1 MKEINNF
8 ELANAQSSKND
19 YEFSNLQE
27 QEEKSAL
34 DFQTIYS
41 TLILNWKWFILS
53 IVLCCFVAV
62 AYVKLAPK
70 VFQSSTKILI
80 KDDDSKKG
88 GAGASAAAAAM
99 SNLSLGFMSSSNG
112 IDNETEILN
121 SRYLVQQAINNL
133 KLYTEYKH
141 GGLLKDTLIYT
152 KQEINVDMDTTNLK
166 KLNAPMTLTITRE
179 GKGYHVEGK
188 YFKPIDAE
196 TFETSPYKIDK
207 TITQLPAI
215 IRTKAGT
222 LSLSQNAGY
231 ELKEGTK
238 LKVSIVSPFKA
249 SKEYYKRLTMD
260 QTKKGAN
267 TVEITFNDE
276 DRERGVDF
284 LNGLIAAYN
293 YQANIDKNEI
303 QQRTEDFINSRLTKI
318 ASELTGN
325 DTNLEKYKQK
335 NRMVDITLN
344 AKQAVLSSDQF
355 DQELNKANMQVELL
369 NEIGK
374 YMDQPGNKYQPIPT
388 NVGLDD
394 ESATALIGQYN
405 QLALTRKQLLHS
417 ASEDSPV
424 VTPITAQLEDLISA
438 IKRAMFQARIN
449 MQIKRNSIADMAGKY
464 ERTIGVTPQ
473 QEKALTQIGRQQSVT
488 SGLYLMLL
496 QKREETSMSLASTA
510 DKAKVIEPAAF
521 VEKVSPKGMIILL
534 IAIILGIAIPAGI
547 IYLREL
553 LRYKIEGHSDVEKL
567 TSLPILADIVTA
579 SDNRSKGNIV
589 IHENKNNLMSEI
601 FRGLRTNL
609 QFMSEEKEN
618 VFIVTSTTTG
628 EGKTFIASN
637 LAMSFAMLGK
647 KTIILGLDIRKPKL
661 AELFSINDHQHGIT
675 NILVK
680 EETDWD
686 EVKEQIV
693 ASGVNAKLDLLMAG
707 PIPPNPG
714 ELMMRKSLKQTLSLL
729 KEHYDYVIIDTAP
742 VGLVA
747 DTLQLSKLADRTLYV
762 CRADFSTKSSFA
774 FINKLDEQKRLP
786 NISIVI
792 NGIDL
797 SKKKY
802 AYSYGY
808 GKYGKYGKYGNNS
821 SFGSYGSYSNSNYG
835 IANDDS
841 IKI

>member
-1 MKEINNF
+1 MEENKNY
-8 ELANAQSSKND
+8 ELED
-19 YEFSNLQE
+19 LQE
-27 QEEKSAL
+27 QEEQSAL

-41 TLILNWKWFILS
+41 TLILNWKWFLLS
-53 IVLCCFVAV
+53 IVLCCALAV

-80 KDDDSKKG
+80 KDDESKKSG
-88 GAGASAAAAAM
+88 GAAGAAAAAM

-121 SRYLVQQAINNL
+121 SRFLVQQTIKNL
-133 KLYTEYKH
+133 KLYAEYKH
-141 GGLLKDTLIYT
+141 GGMLVDTLIYA
-152 KQEINVDMDTTNLK
+152 KQEVNVDMDTTSLK
-166 KLNAPMTLTITRE
+166 QLNAPMKLTITRE
-179 GKGYHVEGK
+179 GGIYHVKGK

-196 TFETSPYKIDK
+196 TFEKAPYEINK
-207 TITQLPAI
+207 TLAKLPAQ

-222 LSLSQNAGY
+222 LTLKQNPGY
-231 ELKEGTK
+231 ELKEGTE
-238 LKVSIVSPFKA
+238 LKVEMISPFKA
-249 SKEYYKRLTMD
+249 SKEYFKRLTMN
-260 QTKKGAN
+260 QTKKTAN
-267 TVEITFNDE
+267 TVELTFNDE
-276 DRERGVDF
+276 SRERGVDF
-284 LNGLIAAYN
+284 LNGLIDAYN

-303 QQRTEDFINSRLTKI
+303 QQRTEDFINSRLAKI
-318 ASELTGN
+318 STELTGN

-335 NRMVDITLN
+335 NRMVDIGLN

-374 YMDQPGNKYQPIPT
+374 YMDQPANKYQPIPT
-388 NVGLDD
+388 NVGLED

-405 QLALTRKQLLHS
+405 SLALTRKQLLHS

-424 VTPITAQLEDLISA
+424 VTPITAQLEDLMTA

-449 MQIKRNSIADMAGKY
+449 MKIQRNSIADMASKY
-464 ERTIGVTPQ
+464 EKTIGVTPE

-510 DKAKVIEPAAF
+510 DKAKIIEPAAF
-521 VEKVSPKGMIILL
+521 VDKVSPKGIIALL
-534 IAIILGIAIPAGI
+534 IAFILGVAIPAGI

-553 LRYKIEGHSDVEKL
+553 LRNKILGHDDVEKL
-567 TSLPILADIVTA
+567 TQLPIIGDIPTA
-579 SDNRSKGNIV
+579 SADGSKGNIV
-589 IHENKNNLMSEI
+589 IQENKSNLMSEI

-609 QFMSEEKEN
+609 QLAGDDKEK

-637 LAMSFAMLGK
+637 LAMSLALLEK
-647 KTIILGLDIRKPKL
+647 KTIMVELDIRKPRM
-661 AELFSINDHQHGIT
+661 AELFGIGDRQHGIT
-675 NILVK
+675 NILAN
-680 EETDWD
+680 EECNWE
-686 EVKEQIV
+686 EVKAQIT
-693 ASGVNAKLDLLMAG
+693 ASGVSHNLDLLTAG
-707 PIPPNPG
+707 PTPANPG
-714 ELMMRKSLKQTLSLL
+714 ELVVRKSLKQTIALL

-747 DTLQLSKLADRTLYV
+747 DTLQLSKLADRTLFV
-762 CRADFSTKSSFA
+762 CRADFSTKSSFTY
-774 FINKLDEQKRLP
+774 INKLDEQKKLP

-792 NGIDL
+792 NDIDL
-797 SKKKY
+797 SKKKF
-802 AYSYGY
+802 AYSYGF
-808 GKYGKYGKYGNNS
+808 GKYSKNGNR
-821 SFGSYGSYSNSNYG
+821 SFGSYGLFSNNT
-835 IANDDS
+835 NDDS

>member
-1 MKEINNF
+1 MEENKNY
-8 ELANAQSSKND
+8 ELED
-19 YEFSNLQE
+19 LQE
-27 QEEKSAL
+27 QEEQSAL

-41 TLILNWKWFILS
+41 TLILNWKWFLLS
-53 IVLCCFVAV
+53 IVLCCAVAV

-88 GAGASAAAAAM
+88 GGGAAGAAAAAM

-121 SRYLVQQAINNL
+121 SRYLVQQTIKNL
-133 KLYTEYKH
+133 KLYAEYKH
-141 GGLLKDTLIYT
+141 GGMLVDTLIYT
-152 KQEINVDMDTTNLK
+152 KQEVNVDMDTTSLK
-166 KLNAPMTLTITRE
+166 QLNAPMKLTITRE
-179 GKGYHVEGK
+179 GGIYHVKGK

-196 TFETSPYKIDK
+196 TFEKAPYEINK
-207 TITQLPAI
+207 TLAKLPAQ

-222 LSLSQNAGY
+222 LTLKQNPGY
-231 ELKEGTK
+231 ELKEGTE
-238 LKVSIVSPFKA
+238 LKVEMISPFKA
-249 SKEYYKRLTMD
+249 SKEYFKRLTMN
-260 QTKKGAN
+260 QTKKTAN
-267 TVEITFNDE
+267 TVELTFNDE
-276 DRERGVDF
+276 SRERGVDF
-284 LNGLIAAYN
+284 LNGLIDAYN

-303 QQRTEDFINSRLTKI
+303 QQRTEDFINSRLAKI
-318 ASELTGN
+318 STELTGN

-335 NRMVDITLN
+335 NRMVDIGLN

-374 YMDQPGNKYQPIPT
+374 YMDQPANKYQPIPT
-388 NVGLDD
+388 NVGLED

-405 QLALTRKQLLHS
+405 SLALTRKQLLHS

-424 VTPITAQLEDLISA
+424 VTPITAQLEDLMTA

-449 MQIKRNSIADMAGKY
+449 MKIQRNSIADMASKY
-464 ERTIGVTPQ
+464 EKTIGVTPE

-510 DKAKVIEPAAF
+510 DKAKIIEPAAF
-521 VEKVSPKGMIILL
+521 VDKVSPKGIIALL
-534 IAIILGIAIPAGI
+534 IAFILGVAIPAGI

-553 LRYKIEGHSDVEKL
+553 LRNKILGHDDVEKL
-567 TSLPILADIVTA
+567 TQLPIIGDIPTA
-579 SDNRSKGNIV
+579 SANGSKGNIV
-589 IHENKNNLMSEI
+589 IQENKSNLMSEI

-609 QFMSEEKEN
+609 QLAGDDKEK

-637 LAMSFAMLGK
+637 LAMSLALLEK
-647 KTIILGLDIRKPKL
+647 KTIMVGLDIRKPRM
-661 AELFSINDHQHGIT
+661 AELFGIGDRQHGIT
-675 NILVK
+675 NILAN
-680 EETDWD
+680 EECNWE
-686 EVKEQIV
+686 EVKAQIV
-693 ASGVNAKLDLLMAG
+693 ASGVNHNFDLLMAG
-707 PIPPNPG
+707 PIAANPG
-714 ELMMRKSLKQTLSLL
+714 ELMVRKSLKQTIALL

-747 DTLQLSKLADRTLYV
+747 DSLQLSKLADRTLFV
-762 CRADFSTKSSFA
+762 CRADFSTKSSFTY
-774 FINKLDEQKRLP
+774 INKLDEQKKLP

-792 NGIDL
+792 NDIDL
-797 SKKKY
+797 SKKKF
-802 AYSYGY
+802 AYSYGF
-808 GKYGKYGKYGNNS
+808 GKYSKNGNR
-821 SFGSYGSYSNSNYG
+821 SFGSYGLFSNNT
-835 IANDDS
+835 NDDS

>member
-1 MKEINNF
+1 MEENKNY
-8 ELANAQSSKND
+8 ELED
-19 YEFSNLQE
+19 LQE
-27 QEEKSAL
+27 QEEQSAL

-41 TLILNWKWFILS
+41 TLILNWKWFLLS
-53 IVLCCFVAV
+53 IVLCCALAV

-80 KDDDSKKG
+80 KDDESKKSG
-88 GAGASAAAAAM
+88 GAAGAAAAAM

-121 SRYLVQQAINNL
+121 SRFLVQQTIKNL
-133 KLYTEYKH
+133 KLYAEYKH
-141 GGLLKDTLIYT
+141 GGMLVDTLIYA
-152 KQEINVDMDTTNLK
+152 KQEVNVDMDTTSLK
-166 KLNAPMTLTITRE
+166 QLNAPMKLTITRE
-179 GKGYHVEGK
+179 GGIYHIKGK

-196 TFETSPYKIDK
+196 TFEKAPYEINK
-207 TITQLPAI
+207 TLAKLPAQ

-222 LSLSQNAGY
+222 LTLTQNPVY
-231 ELKEGTK
+231 ELKEGTE
-238 LKVSIVSPFKA
+238 LKVEMISPFKA
-249 SKEYYKRLTMD
+249 SKEYFKRLTMN
-260 QTKKGAN
+260 QTKKTAN
-267 TVEITFNDE
+267 TVELTFNDE
-276 DRERGVDF
+276 SRERGVDF
-284 LNGLIAAYN
+284 LNGLIDAYN

-303 QQRTEDFINSRLTKI
+303 QKRTEDFINSRLAKI
-318 ASELTGN
+318 STELTGN

-335 NRMVDITLN
+335 NRMVDIGLN

-374 YMDQPGNKYQPIPT
+374 YMDQPANKYQPIPT
-388 NVGLDD
+388 NVGLED

-405 QLALTRKQLLHS
+405 SLALTRKQLLHS

-424 VTPITAQLEDLISA
+424 VTPITAQLEDLMTA

-449 MQIKRNSIADMAGKY
+449 MKIQRNSIADMASKY
-464 ERTIGVTPQ
+464 EKTIGVTPE

-510 DKAKVIEPAAF
+510 DKAKIIEPAAF
-521 VEKVSPKGMIILL
+521 VDKVSPKGIIALL
-534 IAIILGIAIPAGI
+534 IAFILGAAIPAGI

-553 LRYKIEGHSDVEKL
+553 LRSKILGHDDVEKQ
-567 TSLPILADIVTA
+567 TQLPIVGDIPTA
-579 SDNRSKGNIV
+579 SANGSKGSIV
-589 IHENKNNLMSEI
+589 IQENKSNLMSEI

-609 QFMSEEKEN
+609 QLAGDDKEK

-637 LAMSFAMLGK
+637 LAMSLALLEK
-647 KTIILGLDIRKPKL
+647 KTIMVGLDIRKPRM
-661 AELFSINDHQHGIT
+661 AELFGISDRQHGIT
-675 NILVK
+675 NILTN
-680 EETDWD
+680 EECNWE
-686 EVKEQIV
+686 EVKAQIV
-693 ASGVNAKLDLLMAG
+693 ASGVNHNFDLLMAG
-707 PIPPNPG
+707 PTPANPG
-714 ELMMRKSLKQTLSLL
+714 ELMVRKSLKQTIALL

-747 DTLQLSKLADRTLYV
+747 DTLQLSKLADRTLFV
-762 CRADFSTKSSFA
+762 CRADFSTKSSFTY
-774 FINKLDEQKRLP
+774 INKLDEQEKLP

-792 NGIDL
+792 NDIDL
-797 SKKKY
+797 SKKKF
-802 AYSYGY
+802 AYSYGF
-808 GKYGKYGKYGNNS
+808 GKYSKNGNR
-821 SFGSYGSYSNSNYG
+821 SFGSYGLFSNNT
-835 IANDDS
+835 NDDS

>member
-1 MKEINNF
+1 MKENKNY
-8 ELANAQSSKND
+8 ELED
-19 YEFSNLQE
+19 LQE
-27 QEEKSAL
+27 QEEQSAL

-41 TLILNWKWFILS
+41 TLIQNWKWFLLS
-53 IVLCCFVAV
+53 IVLCCALAV

-80 KDDDSKKG
+80 KDDESKKSG
-88 GAGASAAAAAM
+88 GAAGAAAAAM

-121 SRYLVQQAINNL
+121 SRFLVQQTIKNL
-133 KLYTEYKH
+133 KLYAEYKH
-141 GGLLKDTLIYT
+141 GGMLADTLIYA
-152 KQEINVDMDTTNLK
+152 KQEVNVDMDTTSLK
-166 KLNAPMTLTITRE
+166 QLNAPMKLTITRE
-179 GKGYHVEGK
+179 GGIYHVKGK

-196 TFETSPYKIDK
+196 TFEKAPYEINK
-207 TITQLPAI
+207 TLAKLPAQ

-222 LSLSQNAGY
+222 LTLTQNPVY
-231 ELKEGTK
+231 ELKEGTE
-238 LKVSIVSPFKA
+238 LKVEMISPFKA
-249 SKEYYKRLTMD
+249 SKEYFKRLTMN
-260 QTKKGAN
+260 QTKKTAN
-267 TVEITFNDE
+267 TVELTFNDE
-276 DRERGVDF
+276 SRERGVDF
-284 LNGLIAAYN
+284 LNGLIDAYN

-303 QQRTEDFINSRLTKI
+303 QKRTEDFINSRLAKI
-318 ASELTGN
+318 STELTGN

-335 NRMVDITLN
+335 NRMVDIGLN

-374 YMDQPGNKYQPIPT
+374 YMDQPANKYQPIPT
-388 NVGLDD
+388 NVGLED

-405 QLALTRKQLLHS
+405 SLALTRKQLLHS

-424 VTPITAQLEDLISA
+424 VTPITAQLEDLMTA

-449 MQIKRNSIADMAGKY
+449 MKIQRNSIADMASKY
-464 ERTIGVTPQ
+464 EKTIGVTPE

-510 DKAKVIEPAAF
+510 DKAKIIEPAAF
-521 VEKVSPKGMIILL
+521 VDKVSPKGIIALL
-534 IAIILGIAIPAGI
+534 IAFILGVAIPAGI

-553 LRYKIEGHSDVEKL
+553 LRSKILGHDDVEKL
-567 TSLPILADIVTA
+567 TQLPIIGDIPTA
-579 SDNRSKGNIV
+579 SANGSKGNIV
-589 IHENKNNLMSEI
+589 IQENKSNLMSEI

-609 QFMSEEKEN
+609 QLAGDDKEK

-637 LAMSFAMLGK
+637 LAMSLALLEK
-647 KTIILGLDIRKPKL
+647 KTIMVGLDIRKPRM
-661 AELFSINDHQHGIT
+661 AELFSIGDRQHGIT
-675 NILVK
+675 NILAN
-680 EETDWD
+680 EECNWE
-686 EVKEQIV
+686 EVKAQIV
-693 ASGVNAKLDLLMAG
+693 ASGVNHNLDLLTAG
-707 PIPPNPG
+707 PTPANPG
-714 ELMMRKSLKQTLSLL
+714 ELMVRKSLKQTIALL

-747 DTLQLSKLADRTLYV
+747 DTLQLSKLADRTLFV
-762 CRADFSTKSSFA
+762 CRADFSTKSSFTY
-774 FINKLDEQKRLP
+774 INKLDEQKKLP

-792 NGIDL
+792 NDIDL
-797 SKKKY
+797 SKKKF
-802 AYSYGY
+802 AYSYGF
-808 GKYGKYGKYGNNS
+808 GKYSKNGNR
-821 SFGSYGSYSNSNYG
+821 SFGFYGLFSNNT
-835 IANDDS
+835 NDDS

>member
-1 MKEINNF
+1 MEENKNY
-8 ELANAQSSKND
+8 ELED
-19 YEFSNLQE
+19 LQE
-27 QEEKSAL
+27 QEEQSAL

-41 TLILNWKWFILS
+41 TLILNWKWFLLS
-53 IVLCCFVAV
+53 IVLCCALAV

-80 KDDDSKKG
+80 KDDESKKSG
-88 GAGASAAAAAM
+88 GAAGAAAAAM

-121 SRYLVQQAINNL
+121 SRFLVQQAIKNL
-133 KLYTEYKH
+133 KLYAEYKH
-141 GGLLKDTLIYT
+141 GGMLVDTLIYA
-152 KQEINVDMDTTNLK
+152 KQEVNVDMDTTSLK
-166 KLNAPMTLTITRE
+166 QLNAPMKLTITRE
-179 GKGYHVEGK
+179 GGSYHVKGK

-196 TFETSPYKIDK
+196 TFEKAPYEINK
-207 TITQLPAI
+207 TIAKLPAQ

-222 LSLSQNAGY
+222 LTLTQNPVY
-231 ELKEGTK
+231 ELKEGTE
-238 LKVSIVSPFKA
+238 LKVEMISPFKA
-249 SKEYYKRLTMD
+249 SKEYFKRLTMN
-260 QTKKGAN
+260 QTKKTAN
-267 TVEITFNDE
+267 TVELTFNDE
-276 DRERGVDF
+276 SRERGVDF
-284 LNGLIAAYN
+284 LNGLIDAYN

-303 QQRTEDFINSRLTKI
+303 QKRTEDFINSRLAKI
-318 ASELTGN
+318 STELTGN

-335 NRMVDITLN
+335 NRMVDIGLN

-374 YMDQPGNKYQPIPT
+374 YMDQPANKYQPIPT
-388 NVGLDD
+388 NVGLED

-405 QLALTRKQLLHS
+405 SLALTRKQLLHS

-424 VTPITAQLEDLISA
+424 VTPITAQLEDLMTA

-449 MQIKRNSIADMAGKY
+449 MKIQRNSIADMASKY
-464 ERTIGVTPQ
+464 EKTIGVTPE

-510 DKAKVIEPAAF
+510 DKAKIIEPAAF
-521 VEKVSPKGMIILL
+521 VDKVSPKGIIALL
-534 IAIILGIAIPAGI
+534 IAFILGVAIPAGI

-553 LRYKIEGHSDVEKL
+553 LRNKILGHDDVEKL
-567 TSLPILADIVTA
+567 TQLPIIGDIPTA
-579 SDNRSKGNIV
+579 SANGSKGNIV
-589 IHENKNNLMSEI
+589 IQENKSNLMSEI

-609 QFMSEEKEN
+609 QLAGDDKEK

-637 LAMSFAMLGK
+637 LAMSLALLEK
-647 KTIILGLDIRKPKL
+647 KTIMVGLDIRKPRM
-661 AELFSINDHQHGIT
+661 AELFGISDRQHGIT
-675 NILVK
+675 NILAK
-680 EETDWD
+680 EECNWE
-686 EVKEQIV
+686 EVKDQIV
-693 ASGVNAKLDLLMAG
+693 ASGVNHNFDLLMAD
-707 PIPPNPG
+707 PTAANPG
-714 ELMMRKSLKQTLSLL
+714 ELMVRKSLKQTIALL

-747 DTLQLSKLADRTLYV
+747 DTLQLSKLADRTLFV
-762 CRADFSTKSSFA
+762 CRADFSTKSSFTY
-774 FINKLDEQKRLP
+774 INKLDEQKKLP

-792 NGIDL
+792 NDIDL
-797 SKKKY
+797 SKKKF
-802 AYSYGY
+802 AYSYGF
-808 GKYGKYGKYGNNS
+808 GKYSKNGNR
-821 SFGSYGSYSNSNYG
+821 SFGSYGLFSNNT
-835 IANDDS
+835 NDDS

>member
-1 MKEINNF
+1 MKENKNY
-8 ELANAQSSKND
+8 ELED
-19 YEFSNLQE
+19 LQE
-27 QEEKSAL
+27 QEEQSAL

-41 TLILNWKWFILS
+41 TLIQNWKWFLLS
-53 IVLCCFVAV
+53 IVLCCALAV

-80 KDDDSKKG
+80 KDDESKKSG
-88 GAGASAAAAAM
+88 GAAGAAAAAM

-121 SRYLVQQAINNL
+121 SRFLVQQTIKNL
-133 KLYTEYKH
+133 KLYAEYKH
-141 GGLLKDTLIYT
+141 GGMLADTLIYA
-152 KQEINVDMDTTNLK
+152 KQEVNVDMDTTSLK
-166 KLNAPMTLTITRE
+166 QLNAPMKLTITRE
-179 GKGYHVEGK
+179 GGIYHVKGK

-196 TFETSPYKIDK
+196 TFEKAPYEINK
-207 TITQLPAI
+207 TLAKLPAQ

-222 LSLSQNAGY
+222 LTLTQNPVY
-231 ELKEGTK
+231 ELKEGTE
-238 LKVSIVSPFKA
+238 LKVEMISPFKA
-249 SKEYYKRLTMD
+249 SKEYFKRLTMN
-260 QTKKGAN
+260 QTKKTAN
-267 TVEITFNDE
+267 TVELTFNDE
-276 DRERGVDF
+276 SRERGVDF
-284 LNGLIAAYN
+284 LNGLIDAYN

-303 QQRTEDFINSRLTKI
+303 QKRTEDFINSRLAKI
-318 ASELTGN
+318 STELTGN

-335 NRMVDITLN
+335 NRMVDIGLN

-374 YMDQPGNKYQPIPT
+374 YMDQPANKYQPIPT
-388 NVGLDD
+388 NVGLED

-405 QLALTRKQLLHS
+405 SLALTRKQLLHS

-424 VTPITAQLEDLISA
+424 VTPITAQLEDLMTA

-449 MQIKRNSIADMAGKY
+449 MKIQRNSIADMASKY
-464 ERTIGVTPQ
+464 EKTIGVTPE

-510 DKAKVIEPAAF
+510 DKAKIIEPAAF
-521 VEKVSPKGMIILL
+521 VDKVSPKGIIALL
-534 IAIILGIAIPAGI
+534 IAFILGVAIPAGI

-553 LRYKIEGHSDVEKL
+553 LRSKILGHDDVEKL
-567 TSLPILADIVTA
+567 TQLPIIGDIPTA
-579 SDNRSKGNIV
+579 SANGSKGNIV
-589 IHENKNNLMSEI
+589 IQENKSNLMSEI

-609 QFMSEEKEN
+609 QLAGDDKEK

-637 LAMSFAMLGK
+637 LAMSLALLEK
-647 KTIILGLDIRKPKL
+647 KTIMVGLDIRKPRM
-661 AELFSINDHQHGIT
+661 AELFSIGDRQHGIT
-675 NILVK
+675 NILAN
-680 EETDWD
+680 EECNWE
-686 EVKEQIV
+686 EVKAQIV
-693 ASGVNAKLDLLMAG
+693 ASGVNHNLDLLTAG
-707 PIPPNPG
+707 PTPANPG
-714 ELMMRKSLKQTLSLL
+714 ELMVRKSLKQTIALL

-747 DTLQLSKLADRTLYV
+747 DTLQLSKLADRTLFV
-762 CRADFSTKSSFA
+762 CRADFSTKSSFTY
-774 FINKLDEQKRLP
+774 INKLDEQKKLP

-792 NGIDL
+792 NDIDL
-797 SKKKY
+797 SKKKF
-802 AYSYGY
+802 AYSYGF
-808 GKYGKYGKYGNNS
+808 GKYSKNGKR
-821 SFGSYGSYSNSNYG
+821 SFGFYGLFSNNT
-835 IANDDS
+835 NDDS

>member
-1 MKEINNF
+1 MEENKNY
-8 ELANAQSSKND
+8 ELED
-19 YEFSNLQE
+19 LQE
-27 QEEKSAL
+27 QEEQSAL

-41 TLILNWKWFILS
+41 TLILNWKWFLLS
-53 IVLCCFVAV
+53 IVLCCALAV

-80 KDDDSKKG
+80 KDDESKKSG
-88 GAGASAAAAAM
+88 GAAGAAAAAM

-121 SRYLVQQAINNL
+121 SRFLVQQTIKNL
-133 KLYTEYKH
+133 KLYAEYKH
-141 GGLLKDTLIYT
+141 GGMLVDTLIYA
-152 KQEINVDMDTTNLK
+152 KQEVNVDMDTTSLK
-166 KLNAPMTLTITRE
+166 QLNAPMKLTITRE
-179 GKGYHVEGK
+179 GGIYHVKGK

-196 TFETSPYKIDK
+196 TFEKAPYEINK
-207 TITQLPAI
+207 TLAKLPAQ

-222 LSLSQNAGY
+222 LTLTQNPVY
-231 ELKEGTK
+231 ELKEGTE
-238 LKVSIVSPFKA
+238 LKVEMISPFKA
-249 SKEYYKRLTMD
+249 SKEYFKRLTMN
-260 QTKKGAN
+260 QTKKTAN
-267 TVEITFNDE
+267 TVELTFNDE
-276 DRERGVDF
+276 SRERGVDF
-284 LNGLIAAYN
+284 LNGLIDAYN

-303 QQRTEDFINSRLTKI
+303 QKRTEDFINSRLAKI
-318 ASELTGN
+318 STELTGN

-335 NRMVDITLN
+335 NRMVDIGLN

-374 YMDQPGNKYQPIPT
+374 YMDQPANKYQPIPT
-388 NVGLDD
+388 NVGLED

-405 QLALTRKQLLHS
+405 SLALTRKQLLHS

-424 VTPITAQLEDLISA
+424 VTPITAQLEYLMTA

-449 MQIKRNSIADMAGKY
+449 MKIQRNSIADMASKY
-464 ERTIGVTPQ
+464 EKTIGVTPE

-510 DKAKVIEPAAF
+510 DKAKIIEPAAF
-521 VEKVSPKGMIILL
+521 VDKVSPKGIIALL
-534 IAIILGIAIPAGI
+534 IAFILGVAIPAGI

-553 LRYKIEGHSDVEKL
+553 LRSKILGHDDVEKL
-567 TSLPILADIVTA
+567 TQLPIIGDIPTA
-579 SDNRSKGNIV
+579 SANGSKGNIV
-589 IHENKNNLMSEI
+589 IQENKSNLMSEI

-609 QFMSEEKEN
+609 QLAGDDKEK

-637 LAMSFAMLGK
+637 LAMSLALLEK
-647 KTIILGLDIRKPKL
+647 KTIMVGLDIRKPRM
-661 AELFSINDHQHGIT
+661 AELFSIGDRQHGIT
-675 NILVK
+675 NILAN
-680 EETDWD
+680 EECNWE
-686 EVKEQIV
+686 EVKAQIV
-693 ASGVNAKLDLLMAG
+693 TSGVNHNLDLLTAG
-707 PIPPNPG
+707 PTPANPG
-714 ELMMRKSLKQTLSLL
+714 ELMVRKSLKQTIALL

-747 DTLQLSKLADRTLYV
+747 DTLQLSKLADRTLFV
-762 CRADFSTKSSFA
+762 CRADFSTKSSFTY
-774 FINKLDEQKRLP
+774 INKLDEQKKLP

-792 NGIDL
+792 NDIDL
-797 SKKKY
+797 SKKKF
-802 AYSYGY
+802 AYSYGF
-808 GKYGKYGKYGNNS
+808 GKYSKNGNR
-821 SFGSYGSYSNSNYG
+821 SFGFYGLFSNNT
-835 IANDDS
+835 NDDS

>member
-1 MKEINNF
+1 MKENKNY
-8 ELANAQSSKND
+8 ELED
-19 YEFSNLQE
+19 LQE
-27 QEEKSAL
+27 QEEQSAL

-41 TLILNWKWFILS
+41 TLILNWKWFLLS
-53 IVLCCFVAV
+53 IVLCCALAV

-80 KDDDSKKG
+80 KDDESKKSG
-88 GAGASAAAAAM
+88 GAAGAAAAAM

-121 SRYLVQQAINNL
+121 SRFLVQQTIKNL
-133 KLYTEYKH
+133 KLYAEYKH
-141 GGLLKDTLIYT
+141 GGMLVDTLIYA
-152 KQEINVDMDTTNLK
+152 KQEVNVDMDTTSLK
-166 KLNAPMTLTITRE
+166 QLNAPMKLTITRE
-179 GKGYHVEGK
+179 GGIYHVKGK

-196 TFETSPYKIDK
+196 TFEKAPYEINK
-207 TITQLPAI
+207 TLAKLPAQ

-222 LSLSQNAGY
+222 LTLTQNPVY
-231 ELKEGTK
+231 ELKEGTE
-238 LKVSIVSPFKA
+238 LKVEMISPFKA
-249 SKEYYKRLTMD
+249 SKEYFKRLTSN
-260 QTKKGAN
+260 QTKKPAN
-267 TVEITFNDE
+267 TVELTFNDE
-276 DRERGVDF
+276 SRERGVDF
-284 LNGLIAAYN
+284 LNGLIDAYN

-303 QQRTEDFINSRLTKI
+303 QKRTEDFINSRLAKI
-318 ASELTGN
+318 STELTGN

-335 NRMVDITLN
+335 NRMVDIGLN

-374 YMDQPGNKYQPIPT
+374 YMDQPANKYQPIPT
-388 NVGLDD
+388 NVGLED

-405 QLALTRKQLLHS
+405 SLALTRKQLLHS

-424 VTPITAQLEDLISA
+424 VTPITAQLEDLMTA

-449 MQIKRNSIADMAGKY
+449 MKIQRNSIADMASKY
-464 ERTIGVTPQ
+464 EKTIGVTPE

-510 DKAKVIEPAAF
+510 DKAKIIEPAAF
-521 VEKVSPKGMIILL
+521 VDKVSPKGIIALL
-534 IAIILGIAIPAGI
+534 IAFILGVAIPAGI

-553 LRYKIEGHSDVEKL
+553 LRSKILGHDDVEKL
-567 TSLPILADIVTA
+567 TQLPIIGDIPTA
-579 SDNRSKGNIV
+579 SANGSKGNIV
-589 IHENKNNLMSEI
+589 IQENKSNLMSEI

-609 QFMSEEKEN
+609 QLAGDDKEK

-637 LAMSFAMLGK
+637 LAMSLALLEK
-647 KTIILGLDIRKPKL
+647 KTIMVGLDIRKPRM
-661 AELFSINDHQHGIT
+661 AELFSIGDRQHGIT
-675 NILVK
+675 NILAN
-680 EETDWD
+680 EECNWE
-686 EVKEQIV
+686 EVKAQIV
-693 ASGVNAKLDLLMAG
+693 ASGVNHNLDLLTAG
-707 PIPPNPG
+707 PTPANPG
-714 ELMMRKSLKQTLSLL
+714 ELMVRKSLKQTIALL

-747 DTLQLSKLADRTLYV
+747 DTLQLSKLADRTLFV
-762 CRADFSTKSSFA
+762 CRADFSTKSSFTY
-774 FINKLDEQKRLP
+774 INKLDEQKKLP

-792 NGIDL
+792 NDIDL
-797 SKKKY
+797 SKKKF
-802 AYSYGY
+802 AYSYGF
-808 GKYGKYGKYGNNS
+808 GKYSKNGNR
-821 SFGSYGSYSNSNYG
+821 SFGFYGLFSNNT
-835 IANDDS
+835 NDDS

>member
-1 MKEINNF
+1 MEENKNY
-8 ELANAQSSKND
+8 ELED
-19 YEFSNLQE
+19 LQE
-27 QEEKSAL
+27 QEEQSAL

-41 TLILNWKWFILS
+41 TLILNWKWFLLS
-53 IVLCCFVAV
+53 IVLCCALAV

-80 KDDDSKKG
+80 KDDESKKSG
-88 GAGASAAAAAM
+88 GAAGAAAAAM

-121 SRYLVQQAINNL
+121 SRFLVQQTIKNL
-133 KLYTEYKH
+133 KLYAEYKH
-141 GGLLKDTLIYT
+141 GGMLVDTLIYA
-152 KQEINVDMDTTNLK
+152 KQEVNVDMDTTSLK
-166 KLNAPMTLTITRE
+166 QLNAPMKLTITRE
-179 GKGYHVEGK
+179 GGIYHVKGK

-196 TFETSPYKIDK
+196 TSEKAPYEINK
-207 TITQLPAI
+207 TLAKLPAQ

-222 LSLSQNAGY
+222 LTLTQNPVY
-231 ELKEGTK
+231 ELKEGTE
-238 LKVSIVSPFKA
+238 LKVEMISPFKA
-249 SKEYYKRLTMD
+249 SKEYFKRLTMN
-260 QTKKGAN
+260 QTKKTAN
-267 TVEITFNDE
+267 TVELTFNDE
-276 DRERGVDF
+276 SRERGVDF
-284 LNGLIAAYN
+284 LNGLIDAYN

-303 QQRTEDFINSRLTKI
+303 QKRTEDFINSRLAKI
-318 ASELTGN
+318 STELTGN

-335 NRMVDITLN
+335 NRMVDIGLN

-374 YMDQPGNKYQPIPT
+374 YMDQPANKYQPIPT
-388 NVGLDD
+388 NVGLED

-405 QLALTRKQLLHS
+405 SLALTRKQLLHS

-424 VTPITAQLEDLISA
+424 VTPITAQLEDLMTA

-449 MQIKRNSIADMAGKY
+449 MKIQRNSIADMASKY
-464 ERTIGVTPQ
+464 EKTIGVTPE

-510 DKAKVIEPAAF
+510 DKAKIIEPAAF
-521 VEKVSPKGMIILL
+521 VDKVSPKGIIALL
-534 IAIILGIAIPAGI
+534 IAFILGVAIPAGI

-553 LRYKIEGHSDVEKL
+553 LRNKILGHDDVEKL
-567 TSLPILADIVTA
+567 TQLPIIGDIPTA
-579 SDNRSKGNIV
+579 SANGSKGNIV
-589 IHENKNNLMSEI
+589 IQENKSNLMSEI

-609 QFMSEEKEN
+609 QLAGDDKEK

-637 LAMSFAMLGK
+637 LAMSLALLEK
-647 KTIILGLDIRKPKL
+647 KTIMVGLDIRKPRM
-661 AELFSINDHQHGIT
+661 AELFGIGDRQHGIT
-675 NILVK
+675 NILAN
-680 EETDWD
+680 EECNWE
-686 EVKEQIV
+686 EVKAQIV
-693 ASGVNAKLDLLMAG
+693 ASGVNHNLDLLMAG
-707 PIPPNPG
+707 PTPANPG
-714 ELMMRKSLKQTLSLL
+714 ELMVRKSLKQTIALL

-747 DTLQLSKLADRTLYV
+747 DTLQLSKLADRTLFV
-762 CRADFSTKSSFA
+762 CRADFSTKSSFTY
-774 FINKLDEQKRLP
+774 INKLDEQKKLP

-792 NGIDL
+792 NDIDL
-797 SKKKY
+797 SKKKF
-802 AYSYGY
+802 AYSYGF
-808 GKYGKYGKYGNNS
+808 GKYSKNGNR
-821 SFGSYGSYSNSNYG
+821 SFGSYGLFSNNT
-835 IANDDS
+835 NDDS

>member
-1 MKEINNF
+1 MEENKNY
-8 ELANAQSSKND
+8 ELED
-19 YEFSNLQE
+19 LQE
-27 QEEKSAL
+27 QEEQSAL

-41 TLILNWKWFILS
+41 TLILNWKWFLLS
-53 IVLCCFVAV
+53 IVLCCALAV

-80 KDDDSKKG
+80 KDDESKKSG
-88 GAGASAAAAAM
+88 GAAGAAAAAM

-121 SRYLVQQAINNL
+121 SHFLVQQTIKNL
-133 KLYTEYKH
+133 KLYAEYKH
-141 GGLLKDTLIYT
+141 GGMLVDTLIYA
-152 KQEINVDMDTTNLK
+152 KQEVNVDMDTTSLK
-166 KLNAPMTLTITRE
+166 QLNAPMKLTITRE
-179 GKGYHVEGK
+179 GGSYHVKGK

-196 TFETSPYKIDK
+196 TFEKTPYEINK
-207 TITQLPAI
+207 TLAKLPAQ

-222 LSLSQNAGY
+222 LTLTQNPVY
-231 ELKEGTK
+231 ELKEGTE
-238 LKVSIVSPFKA
+238 LKVEMISPFKA
-249 SKEYYKRLTMD
+249 SKEYFKRLTMN
-260 QTKKGAN
+260 QTKKTAN
-267 TVEITFNDE
+267 TVELTFNDE
-276 DRERGVDF
+276 SRERGVDF
-284 LNGLIAAYN
+284 LNGLIDAYN

-303 QQRTEDFINSRLTKI
+303 QKRTEDFINSRLAKI
-318 ASELTGN
+318 STELTGN

-335 NRMVDITLN
+335 NRMVDIGLN

-374 YMDQPGNKYQPIPT
+374 YMDQPANKYQPIPT
-388 NVGLDD
+388 NVGLED

-405 QLALTRKQLLHS
+405 SLALTRKQLLHS

-424 VTPITAQLEDLISA
+424 VTPITAQLEDLMTA

-449 MQIKRNSIADMAGKY
+449 MKIQRNSIADMASKY
-464 ERTIGVTPQ
+464 EKTIGVTPE

-510 DKAKVIEPAAF
+510 DKAKIIEPAAF
-521 VEKVSPKGMIILL
+521 VDKVSPKGIIALL
-534 IAIILGIAIPAGI
+534 IAFILGVAIPAGI

-553 LRYKIEGHSDVEKL
+553 LRNKILGHDDVEKL
-567 TSLPILADIVTA
+567 TQLPIIGDIPTA
-579 SDNRSKGNIV
+579 SANGSKGNIV
-589 IHENKNNLMSEI
+589 IQENKSNLMSEI

-609 QFMSEEKEN
+609 QLAGDDKEK

-637 LAMSFAMLGK
+637 LAMSLALLEK
-647 KTIILGLDIRKPKL
+647 KTIMVELDIRKPRM
-661 AELFSINDHQHGIT
+661 AELFGISDRQHGIT
-675 NILVK
+675 NILAK
-680 EETDWD
+680 EECNWE
-686 EVKEQIV
+686 EVKDQIV
-693 ASGVNAKLDLLMAG
+693 ASGVNHNFDLLMAG
-707 PIPPNPG
+707 PTAANPG
-714 ELMMRKSLKQTLSLL
+714 ELMVRKSLKQTIALL

-747 DTLQLSKLADRTLYV
+747 DSLQLSKLADRTLFV
-762 CRADFSTKSSFA
+762 CRADFSTKSSFTY
-774 FINKLDEQKRLP
+774 INKLDEQKKLP

-792 NGIDL
+792 NDIDL
-797 SKKKY
+797 SKKKF
-802 AYSYGY
+802 AYSYGF
-808 GKYGKYGKYGNNS
+808 GKYSKNGNR
-821 SFGSYGSYSNSNYG
+821 SFGSYGLFSNNT
-835 IANDDS
+835 NDDS

>member
-1 MKEINNF
+1 MEENKNY
-8 ELANAQSSKND
+8 ELED
-19 YEFSNLQE
+19 LQE
-27 QEEKSAL
+27 QEEQSAL

-41 TLILNWKWFILS
+41 TLILNWKWFLLS
-53 IVLCCFVAV
+53 IVLCCALAV

-80 KDDDSKKG
+80 KDDESKKSG
-88 GAGASAAAAAM
+88 GAAGAAAAAM

-121 SRYLVQQAINNL
+121 SRFLVQQTIKNL
-133 KLYTEYKH
+133 KLYAEYKH
-141 GGLLKDTLIYT
+141 GGMLVDTLIYA
-152 KQEINVDMDTTNLK
+152 KQEVNVDMDTTSLK
-166 KLNAPMTLTITRE
+166 QLNAPMKLTITRE
-179 GKGYHVEGK
+179 GGIYHVKGK

-196 TFETSPYKIDK
+196 TFEKAPYEINK
-207 TITQLPAI
+207 TLAKLPAQ

-222 LSLSQNAGY
+222 LTLTQNPVY
-231 ELKEGTK
+231 ELKEGTE
-238 LKVSIVSPFKA
+238 LKVEMISPFKA
-249 SKEYYKRLTMD
+249 SKEYFKRLTMN
-260 QTKKGAN
+260 QTKKTAN
-267 TVEITFNDE
+267 TVELTFNDE
-276 DRERGVDF
+276 SRERGVDF
-284 LNGLIAAYN
+284 LNGLIDAYN

-303 QQRTEDFINSRLTKI
+303 QKRTEDFINSRLAKI
-318 ASELTGN
+318 STELTGN

-335 NRMVDITLN
+335 NRMVDIGLN

-374 YMDQPGNKYQPIPT
+374 YMDQPANKYQPIPT
-388 NVGLDD
+388 NVGLED

-405 QLALTRKQLLHS
+405 SLALTRKQLLHS

-424 VTPITAQLEDLISA
+424 VTPITAQLEDLMTA

-449 MQIKRNSIADMAGKY
+449 MKIQRNSIADMASKY
-464 ERTIGVTPQ
+464 EKTIGVTPE

-510 DKAKVIEPAAF
+510 DKAKIIEPAAF
-521 VEKVSPKGMIILL
+521 VDKVSPKGIIALL
-534 IAIILGIAIPAGI
+534 IAFILGVAIPAGI

-553 LRYKIEGHSDVEKL
+553 LRSKILGHNDVEKL
-567 TSLPILADIVTA
+567 TQLPIIGDIPTA
-579 SDNRSKGNIV
+579 SANGSKGNIV
-589 IHENKNNLMSEI
+589 IQENKSNLMSEI

-609 QFMSEEKEN
+609 QLAGDDKEK

-637 LAMSFAMLGK
+637 LAMSLALLEK
-647 KTIILGLDIRKPKL
+647 KTIMVELDIRKPRT
-661 AELFSINDHQHGIT
+661 AELFGISDRQHGIT
-675 NILVK
+675 NILAN
-680 EETDWD
+680 EECNWE
-686 EVKEQIV
+686 EVKAQIV
-693 ASGVNAKLDLLMAG
+693 ASGMNHNLDLLTAG
-707 PIPPNPG
+707 STPANPC
-714 ELMMRKSLKQTLSLL
+714 ELMARKSLKQTIALL

-747 DTLQLSKLADRTLYV
+747 DTLQLSKLADRTLFV
-762 CRADFSTKSSFA
+762 CRADFSTKSSFTY
-774 FINKLDEQKRLP
+774 INKLDEQKKLP

-792 NGIDL
+792 NDIDL
-797 SKKKY
+797 SKKKF
-802 AYSYGY
+802 AYSYGF
-808 GKYGKYGKYGNNS
+808 GKYSKNGNR
-821 SFGSYGSYSNSNYG
+821 SFGSYGLFSNNN
-835 IANDDS
+835 NDDS